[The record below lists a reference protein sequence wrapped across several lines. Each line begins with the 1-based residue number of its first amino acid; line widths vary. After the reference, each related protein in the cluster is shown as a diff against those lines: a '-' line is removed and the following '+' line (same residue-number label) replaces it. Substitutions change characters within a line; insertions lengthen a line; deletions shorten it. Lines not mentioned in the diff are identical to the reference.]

1 MVYEELEVVFG
12 ILVSTM
18 MYPAFYY

>member
-12 ILVSTM
+12 ILVSNM